1 MRLSSRLPR
10 GTCISGVHYP
20 LQLLINF
27 RPYTRAFLPPLPT
40 PHSSSTRDSKSISFG
55 EFRPGNFE
63 LTNTLHRLPPSSRL
77 VMKWKSLRGLF
88 ESRPSSRIMEM
99 LINGGGEFSRLKPW
113 LPVSTGGITRFPRG
127 SLLFHPDPF
136 WWLCINY
143 IALVGR

>member
-27 RPYTRAFLPPLPT
+27 RPYTRAFLPPPPSSLPST
-40 PHSSSTRDSKSISFG
+40 THSSSTRDSKSISFG

-63 LTNTLHRLPPSSRL
+63 LTNTLYTLPPSGAGNEMEILARPFRSP
-77 VMKWKSLRGLF
+77 
-88 ESRPSSRIMEM
+88 RPSSRIMEM

-113 LPVSTGGITRFPRG
+113 LPVSTWRNYDFPRRR
-127 SLLFHPDPF
+127 SACCCFIH
-136 WWLCINY
+136 
-143 IALVGR
+143 LVVFY